1 MDGPLHCCNFGQ
13 NWHSVCFD
21 SQPTENKESITQ
33 VEDNQ
38 DAKENNSKVSK
49 NSAKID
55 ENIGGAVKKK
65 TKKQII
71 PNSGK
76 IEKNRENKK
85 LVVDLDLL
93 DPKLF
98 SCLQGNRSQHAFF
111 QMANLAAKYG
121 AWIVLQQKTFI
132 NWL

>member
-1 MDGPLHCCNFGQ
+1 MY
-13 NWHSVCFD
+13 
-21 SQPTENKESITQ
+21 TENKEIIPPVAENQNSKGN
-33 VEDNQ
+33 DN
-38 DAKENNSKVSK
+38 KVSK
-49 NSAKID
+49 NPAKID

-76 IEKNRENKK
+76 IEKNQENKK

-98 SCLQGNRSQHAFF
+98 SSLQGNRSQHVFF
-111 QMANLAAKYG
+111 PNG
-121 AWIVLQQKTFI
+121 
-132 NWL
+132 

>member
-1 MDGPLHCCNFGQ
+1 MKFWTYLNRNHKLFIKTYLKIKPLHCCNFGQ
-13 NWHSVCFD
+13 KWHSVCFD

-33 VEDNQ
+33 VGDIQN
-38 DAKENNSKVSK
+38 AKENNSKVSK

-55 ENIGGAVKKK
+55 GNIGGAVKKK

-71 PNSGK
+71 PNRDK
-76 IEKNRENKK
+76 IEKNQENKK

-98 SCLQGNRSQHAFF
+98 SSLQGNRYQHGFF
-111 QMANLAAKYG
+111 CK
-121 AWIVLQQKTFI
+121 
-132 NWL
+132 

>member
-1 MDGPLHCCNFGQ
+1 M
-13 NWHSVCFD
+13 FD
-21 SQPTENKESITQ
+21 SQPYENKESISQ
-33 VEDNQ
+33 VGDNQ
-38 DAKENNSKVSK
+38 NAKENNSKVAK
-49 NSAKID
+49 NPAKID

-76 IEKNRENKK
+76 IEKNQENKK

-98 SCLQGNRSQHAFF
+98 SSLQGNPSQHVFF
-111 QMANLAAKYG
+111 QMANLA
-121 AWIVLQQKTFI
+121 ILLQSYVKLWRLNCASARDIKFTVRTPS
-132 NWL
+132 

>member
-1 MDGPLHCCNFGQ
+1 MYLLQ
-13 NWHSVCFD
+13 TQRICFIFI
-21 SQPTENKESITQ
+21 QYLYLSIILI
-33 VEDNQ
+33 
-38 DAKENNSKVSK
+38 NNSKVSK

-55 ENIGGAVKKK
+55 GNIGGAVKKK

-76 IEKNRENKK
+76 IEKNQENKK

-98 SCLQGNRSQHAFF
+98 SSLQGN
-111 QMANLAAKYG
+111 
-121 AWIVLQQKTFI
+121 
-132 NWL
+132 

>member
-1 MDGPLHCCNFGQ
+1 M
-13 NWHSVCFD
+13 FD
-21 SQPTENKESITQ
+21 SQPSENKESITQ
-33 VEDNQ
+33 VGDNQ
-38 DAKENNSKVSK
+38 NAKGNDNKVSK
-49 NSAKID
+49 NPAKIE

-76 IEKNRENKK
+76 IERNRENKK

-98 SCLQGNRSQHAFF
+98 SSLQGNQFQYVFF
-111 QMANLAAKYG
+111 CK
-121 AWIVLQQKTFI
+121 
-132 NWL
+132 